1 MWYLVSIICK
11 LKNMNIR
18 LYFGLIVLGGAIN
31 SCNISPK
38 PSSPE
43 KLKSELFAVEKE
55 FCAMA
60 QAQGV
65 QKAFVYFAADS
76 AVILRRNQLLK
87 GKEAIRLQYASFPQ
101 KGSKLEWAPDFA
113 DVSASGDLGYTY
125 GRYTLTSTDS
135 IGHATKNEGVFHT
148 VWKRQPDG
156 QWRFV
161 WD

>member
-1 MWYLVSIICK
+1 
-11 LKNMNIR
+11 MNAKAI
-18 LYFGLIVLGGAIN
+18 LELIVFVVIIN
-31 SCNISPK
+31 ACQLPSG

-60 QAQGV
+60 QKEGV

-76 AVILRRNQLLK
+76 AVILRRNTVLK

-135 IGHATKNEGVFHT
+135 IGHTTKNEGVFHT
-148 VWKRQPDG
+148 VWKRQSDG

>member
-1 MWYLVSIICK
+1 MNVRIYLV
-11 LKNMNIR
+11 
-18 LYFGLIVLGGAIN
+18 LIALGSVID
-31 SCNISPK
+31 SCDISTN
-38 PSSPE
+38 PSSPQ

-55 FCAMA
+55 FCTMA
-60 QAQGV
+60 QTAGV

-76 AVILRRNQLLK
+76 AVILRHSQLLK
-87 GKEAIRLQYASFPQ
+87 GKEAIRLQYTSFPS
-101 KGSKLEWAPDFA
+101 KGTKLEWAPDFA

-125 GRYTLTSTDS
+125 GRYTLTLTDS

>member
-1 MWYLVSIICK
+1 
-11 LKNMNIR
+11 MNIR
-18 LYFGLIVLGGAIN
+18 LYLGLIVLGGAIN
-31 SCNISPK
+31 SCNISPN

-60 QAQGV
+60 QSEGV
-65 QKAFVYFAADS
+65 QKAFVHFAADS
-76 AVILRRNQLLK
+76 AVVLRKSQLLK
-87 GKEAIRLQYASFPQ
+87 GKEAIRIQYASFPQ

-113 DVSASGDLGYTY
+113 DVAASGDLGYTY
-125 GRYTLTSTDS
+125 GKYTLTSTDS
-135 IGHATKNEGVFHT
+135 VGFTTRNEGIFHT

>member
-1 MWYLVSIICK
+1 
-11 LKNMNIR
+11 MNAKAI
-18 LYFGLIVLGGAIN
+18 LELIVFVAIIN
-31 SCNISPK
+31 ACQLPSG

-60 QAQGV
+60 QKEGV

-76 AVILRRNQLLK
+76 AVILRNSQLLK

-135 IGHATKNEGVFHT
+135 IGHTTKNEGVFHT

>member
-1 MWYLVSIICK
+1 
-11 LKNMNIR
+11 MNIR
-18 LYFGLIVLGGAIN
+18 LYFRLIVFGIAVN
-31 SCNISPK
+31 SCQANAT
-38 PSSPE
+38 SPE
-43 KLKSELFAVEKE
+43 KLKSELYAVEKE

-60 QAQGV
+60 QTEGV

-76 AVILRRNQLLK
+76 AVILRRGQLLK
-87 GKEAIRLQYASFPQ
+87 GKEAILKQYESFPR

-113 DVSASGDLGYTY
+113 DVSVSGDLGYTY
-125 GRYTLTSTDS
+125 GKYTLTSTDS
-135 IGHATKNEGVFHT
+135 IGHTTKNEGVFHT

>member
-1 MWYLVSIICK
+1 MNHTLYL
-11 LKNMNIR
+11 
-18 LYFGLIVLGGAIN
+18 GLLVVIIN
-31 SCNISPK
+31 SCQTRLTPTSH
-38 PSSPE
+38 E
-43 KLKSELFAVEKE
+43 KLKAELIAVERE
-55 FCAMA
+55 FCTMA
-60 QAQGV
+60 LSDGV

-76 AVILRRNQLLK
+76 AVILRQNTVLK
-87 GKEAIRLQYASFPQ
+87 GKEAIRLQYASFPK

-125 GRYTLTSTDS
+125 GKYTLTSTDS
-135 IGHATKNEGVFHT
+135 LGHVTKNEGVFHT

>member
-1 MWYLVSIICK
+1 
-11 LKNMNIR
+11 MNIR
-18 LYFGLIVLGGAIN
+18 IYIVLIALGSIIN
-31 SCNISPK
+31 SCDISPNS
-38 PSSPE
+38 SSPQ
-43 KLKSELFAVEKE
+43 KLKSELFDVEKE
-55 FCAMA
+55 FCTMV
-60 QAQGV
+60 QTEGV

-76 AVILRRNQLLK
+76 AVILRRNTVLK

-135 IGHATKNEGVFHT
+135 IGHTTKNEGVFHT